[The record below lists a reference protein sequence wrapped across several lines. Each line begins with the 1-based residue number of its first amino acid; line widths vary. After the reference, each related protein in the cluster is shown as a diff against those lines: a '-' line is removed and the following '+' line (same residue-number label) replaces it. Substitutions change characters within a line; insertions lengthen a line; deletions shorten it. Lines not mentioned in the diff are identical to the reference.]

1 MLTVFSFK
9 WGYKYPPKYVNILD
23 NMLDRNLKD
32 FRHICITDNPDGVKT
47 ECWPLWDFY
56 NGNGCYRRL
65 YVFSE
70 EFGEKVG
77 GKFVCIDLDCIIIED
92 ITDLFTNDEFRINAS
107 PGMPTHYN
115 AAMFMLEPGTRSEVY
130 TSFNGPIKSRFTGT
144 DQAFIR
150 ETLPNEKVWKDGV
163 GHYGI
168 TDISDSKI
176 VFFSGKNKDPSKC
189 KHKIRDCWN

>member
-9 WGYKYPPKYVNILD
+9 WGHKYPPKYVNILD

-32 FRHICITDNPDGVKT
+32 FRHICITDDSAGVKT

-56 NGNGCYRRL
+56 NGIGCYRRL

-77 GKFVCIDLDCIIIED
+77 GKFVCIDLDCIITDD
-92 ITDLFTNDEFRINAS
+92 ISDLFTDDEFKINAS

-115 AAMFMLEPGTRSEVY
+115 AAMFMLEPGSRSKVY

-150 ETLPNEKVWKDGV
+150 ETLPGEKVWKDGI

-189 KHKIRDCWN
+189 RHEIRDHWY